1 MHHTVC
7 HQLRDILNRLDSILI
22 HNTFLMAA
30 ATPLTA
36 APTPSDGMGLNIV
49 HVYIARNSV
58 PEIEKHRYD
67 IFVEEVKEAQS
78 SYYTFPCERVNTAP
92 EEPQTI
98 WLDLGKGNSNFKFD
112 SYAALHLLTAM
123 GQLPSKR
130 EKKSTRWELLNR
142 IVSHAQR
149 ETEMIGERM
158 TGYLNTTIIP
168 YLAEH
173 HPDVL
178 L

>member
-1 MHHTVC
+1 
-7 HQLRDILNRLDSILI
+7 
-22 HNTFLMAA
+22 
-30 ATPLTA
+30 
-36 APTPSDGMGLNIV
+36 
-49 HVYIARNSV
+49 
-58 PEIEKHRYD
+58 
-67 IFVEEVKEAQS
+67 
-78 SYYTFPCERVNTAP
+78 VNTAP